1 MVSDDPESFADLDG
15 HLMAQTYQVANPA
28 ASSAWDPGGTV
39 DSMTND
45 SGLTDEE
52 VNSLNAVRAAQA
64 VQQPQNQ
71 VTILGNTVVV
81 TYANGISDKD
91 RQSAFAAISSAAG
104 LLNSNGDKLTDAEK
118 KSIGNIKTIDVDP
131 TASRS
136 SVDVKTGIFHANAGQ
151 LGQDTARFATDIA
164 HDSFHITQSKSG
176 VAYTGG
182 PAERNA
188 TYFQIGVGSKIGL
201 SKDQINFLKNY
212 ADNIDKYKNYYNSPV
227 THP

>member
-1 MVSDDPESFADLDG
+1 
-15 HLMAQTYQVANPA
+15 
-28 ASSAWDPGGTV
+28 
-39 DSMTND
+39 
-45 SGLTDEE
+45 
-52 VNSLNAVRAAQA
+52 
-64 VQQPQNQ
+64 
-71 VTILGNTVVV
+71 LGNTVAV
-81 TYANGISDKD
+81 TYASGISDKD

-104 LLNSNGDKLTDAEK
+104 LLNSNADKLTDAEK

-136 SVDVKTGIFHANAGQ
+136 SVDVKTGTFHANAGQ

-176 VAYTGG
+176 IAYTGG

-188 TYFQIGVGSKIGL
+188 TYFRIGVGSKIGL

-212 ADNIDKYKNYYNSPV
+212 ADNIEKYKNYYNSPV